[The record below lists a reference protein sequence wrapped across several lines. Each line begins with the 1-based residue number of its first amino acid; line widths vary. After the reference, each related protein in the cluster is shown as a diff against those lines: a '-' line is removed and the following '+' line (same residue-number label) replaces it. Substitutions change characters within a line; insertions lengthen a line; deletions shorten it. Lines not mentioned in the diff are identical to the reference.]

1 MQAEGDRNVGIHGV
15 IRRVGFGPSGG
26 GFDGGQENVAAA
38 VDSGGEAVSY
48 LSSCSVSTG
57 SVGSFC
63 SIVTRT
69 RARYVDANMMA
80 KAYLPRVDR
89 R

>member
-1 MQAEGDRNVGIHGV
+1 MQAEGDTNVGIRDV
-15 IRRVGFGPSGG
+15 MRRVGFGPLGG

-57 SVGSFC
+57 TGSVGSFC
-63 SIVTRT
+63 SIVTE
-69 RARYVDANMMA
+69 
-80 KAYLPRVDR
+80 PESFQ
-89 R
+89 